1 MTCGFLVLDKPSGMT
16 SRRAVDRVKG
26 LVRPEKTGHCGT
38 LDPLATGVLVVAV
51 GKATRLVSS
60 VHDQRKTYRATFLL
74 GRRSDSDDTETEVEV
89 YEETPVLDEPTIE
102 AALREFLGPI
112 SQVPPAYSAVKV
124 GGRRAYKLARAGQE
138 LDLKPRTVEIDSI
151 QLLEWDS
158 PRLELEIVCSGG
170 TYIRSL
176 GRDLGQ
182 RLGSCGV
189 MSGLV
194 RTRVGPFAIDAA
206 VPLESLDARTLAQ
219 RLVDPLEVVA
229 EWPRRVATDA
239 ELTEISHGRR
249 VSWPD
254 SGLAD
259 RARAVLVDSEG
270 RLAALGEY
278 RTETGEFAPRQVFL
292 DRLPGKAS

>member
-38 LDPLATGVLVVAV
+38 LDPLATGVLVVAI
-51 GKATRLVSS
+51 GKATRLVPS
-60 VHDQRKTYRATFLL
+60 VHDQRKTYLATFLL

-102 AALREFLGPI
+102 AALREFIGPI

-124 GGRRAYKLARAGQE
+124 GGRRAYKLARAGQD

-151 QLLEWDS
+151 QLLDWDS
-158 PRLELEIVCSGG
+158 PRLKLEIVCSGG

-194 RTRVGPFAIDAA
+194 RTRVGPFAIEAA

-259 RARAVLVDSEG
+259 RARAVLVDSED

-278 RTETGEFAPRQVFL
+278 RTETGEFVPRQVFL
-292 DRLPGKAS
+292 DRRSGGAS

>member
-51 GKATRLVSS
+51 GKATRLVPS

-89 YEETPVLDEPTIE
+89 YEETPVLDAPTIE
-102 AALREFLGPI
+102 AALRDFIGPI

-138 LDLKPRTVEIDSI
+138 LDLKARTVEIDSI
-151 QLLEWDS
+151 QLLDWDS

-194 RTRVGPFAIDAA
+194 RTRVGPFTIEAA

-259 RARAVLVDSEG
+259 RARAVLVDSED

-292 DRLPGKAS
+292 DRRPGGAS

>member
-151 QLLEWDS
+151 QLLDWDS

-176 GRDLGQ
+176 GRDLGPTVSDHSW
-182 RLGSCGV
+182 LLWCVENAAAYSILPIGGETSDLPADTSAHSLWGGSTCLWG
-189 MSGLV
+189 
-194 RTRVGPFAIDAA
+194 
-206 VPLESLDARTLAQ
+206 
-219 RLVDPLEVVA
+219 
-229 EWPRRVATDA
+229 
-239 ELTEISHGRR
+239 
-249 VSWPD
+249 
-254 SGLAD
+254 
-259 RARAVLVDSEG
+259 
-270 RLAALGEY
+270 
-278 RTETGEFAPRQVFL
+278 
-292 DRLPGKAS
+292 